1 MEYTVSVVRTCPE
14 RSGRGPSAGCGLELS
29 ATMVRE
35 YLHSSRTRVSAPH
48 QPPFSDNLSSPNESN
63 TCWNFGGSFSVLED
77 TRPRF
82 LVIVRLL
89 EEAFMEV
96 GKNNHDGLHPIHAQ
110 QNTISA
116 QQVVKARP

>member
-29 ATMVRE
+29 ATTVRE

-48 QPPFSDNLSSPNESN
+48 QSPFSDNLSSPNESN

-77 TRPRF
+77 
-82 LVIVRLL
+82 
-89 EEAFMEV
+89 EAKVPGHCPFAGGGIYGSWE
-96 GKNNHDGLHPIHAQ
+96 K
-110 QNTISA
+110 
-116 QQVVKARP
+116 